1 MTPVAVIGMACRLP
15 GGIDSPELLW
25 KALLRGDDLITEVPP
40 DRWDCDEFYD
50 PQPGVPGRTVCKWGG
65 FLDNPADFDCEFFGI
80 GEREAIAID
89 PQQRL
94 LLETSWEAMEHA
106 GLTQQT
112 LAGSAT
118 GVFAGV
124 THGDY
129 TMVAADAKQLEEPYG
144 YLGNSFSMASGRV
157 AYAMRLHGPELLSYA
172 TGESVKAE
180 TMPSEYRDLLG
191 GLNVDQLKKVAAAF
205 ISPDGHSIRYLIQT
219 DLNPFST
226 AAMDQIDAIT
236 AAARGAQPNTALA
249 DAKVS
254 VVGLPVVLKDTRDY
268 SDHDLRLI
276 IAMTVCIVLLILIV
290 LLRAIV
296 APLYLI
302 GSVIVSYLA
311 ALGIGV
317 IVFQFLLGQEMH
329 WSIPGLTFVILVAV
343 GADYNMLLI
352 SRLREE
358 AVLGVRSGVIRTVAS
373 TGGVITAAGLIMAA
387 SMYGLVFAS
396 LGSVVQGAF
405 VLGTGLLLDT
415 FLVRTVTVPAIAVLV
430 GQANWWL
437 PSSWRPATWWPLGRR
452 RGRAQRTKRK
462 PLLPKEEEEQSPPDD
477 DDLIGL
483 WLHDGLRL

>member
-1 MTPVAVIGMACRLP
+1 M
-15 GGIDSPELLW
+15 
-25 KALLRGDDLITEVPP
+25 
-40 DRWDCDEFYD
+40 
-50 PQPGVPGRTVCKWGG
+50 
-65 FLDNPADFDCEFFGI
+65 
-80 GEREAIAID
+80 
-89 PQQRL
+89 
-94 LLETSWEAMEHA
+94 
-106 GLTQQT
+106 QT
-112 LAGSAT
+112 LAATVSGLRGALATVIRAMGSLGMSSSGGVRSKINLVNKGVNDLADGSRQLAEGVQLLVDQVKKMGFGLGEASAFLLAMKDTAT
-118 GVFAGV
+118 TPAMAGF
-124 THGDY
+124 Y
-129 TMVAADAKQLEEPYG
+129 IP
-144 YLGNSFSMASGRV
+144 
-157 AYAMRLHGPELLSYA
+157 PELLSYA